1 METEDSSERLA
12 KLEQRVAVIERNAR
26 RLRAQYEREVVVRKE
41 TFADKLRPKIGR
53 FDHYRPRLLRHP
65 EGYEASANEFS
76 PTIVIVTPSFNQ
88 HQFIKAT
95 IDSVLAQ
102 NYPALRYHVQD
113 AASTDGTVA
122 LLKTYD
128 GKLSWSSVSDHG
140 QAHGLNVGFRSF
152 GGDGDIMAYLNSD
165 DVLMPGAL
173 TYVAKAFADNPGVD
187 VVYGH
192 RICIDED
199 GMEIGRWILPQHDPV
214 AIKWFDFI
222 PQETMFWRRR
232 VWQEVGEFDES
243 FRYALDWDFI
253 LRAHSKGMKFK
264 RLPRFLACF
273 RVHDAQKSTD
283 IFDVGQRESGQLRK
297 IHVGFDPDAK
307 AITRAI
313 APYLRRHVLYHRLYK
328 LKILRY

>member
-65 EGYEASANEFS
+65 EGYEASAHEFS
-76 PTIVIVTPSFNQ
+76 PTIVMVTPSFNQ

-128 GKLSWSSVSDHG
+128 GKLSWSSVPDHG
-140 QAHGLNVGFRSF
+140 QAHGLNVGFRSL

-173 TYVAKAFADNPGVD
+173 AYVAKSFITV
-187 VVYGH
+187 
-192 RICIDED
+192 
-199 GMEIGRWILPQHDPV
+199 IGGGAAILSGTVTASALFGTINQIATFVTTPVFGEVALLAAAIVLIRLLPQG
-214 AIKWFDFI
+214 ITGRFF
-222 PQETMFWRRR
+222 RR
-232 VWQEVGEFDES
+232 G
-243 FRYALDWDFI
+243 L
-253 LRAHSKGMKFK
+253 
-264 RLPRFLACF
+264 
-273 RVHDAQKSTD
+273 
-283 IFDVGQRESGQLRK
+283 
-297 IHVGFDPDAK
+297 
-307 AITRAI
+307 
-313 APYLRRHVLYHRLYK
+313 
-328 LKILRY
+328 